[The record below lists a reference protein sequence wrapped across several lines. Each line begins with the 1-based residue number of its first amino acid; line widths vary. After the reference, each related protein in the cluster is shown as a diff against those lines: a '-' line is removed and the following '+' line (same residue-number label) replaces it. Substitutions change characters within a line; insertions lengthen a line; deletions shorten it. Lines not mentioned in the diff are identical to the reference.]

1 MHWRTSFFHV
11 VLALTKKYLLRHIY
25 IVSGS
30 WLYVIF
36 CMYLFRSRFL
46 GGWSAAAR
54 SEIEILFFDWKR
66 FCKINHSFEN
76 NLAIRVCFHF
86 CCVKLR
92 RRPHSPCYAPTM
104 LCVHTTPEKFLI
116 TQQSLII
123 LGLCLRKIRAG
134 KLHCFRKHG
143 VQNVFRQHRHNAKR
157 RLDFRRSLVSG
168 LPSPRSWSAFGGG
181 ARAHFPNS
189 GWLWSLRKAAFSNF
203 SGLKSFSLR
212 KLHLNDELVCIMRR
226 PNHRDHVSFFQ
237 ISPA

>member
-1 MHWRTSFFHV
+1 MDNHATAHHEYKLETTLISALENFFFPRGFGLNKEV
-11 VLALTKKYLLRHIY
+11 SPAPYLYCIRLL
-25 IVSGS
+25 IVC
-30 WLYVIF
+30 YT
-36 CMYLFRSRFL
+36 YLFRSRFL

-66 FCKINHSFEN
+66 FCKINNSFEN

-92 RRPHSPCYAPTM
+92 RRPHSPCYAPAM

-123 LGLCLRKIRAG
+123 LGLCLRKIRGG
-134 KLHCFRKHG
+134 KLHCFRKHR

-168 LPSPRSWSAFGGG
+168 LPSPRSRSAFGGG

-189 GWLWSLRKAAFSNF
+189 CWLSSLRKAAFSNF
-203 SGLKSFSLR
+203 SGLKSSV
-212 KLHLNDELVCIMRR
+212 H
-226 PNHRDHVSFFQ
+226 
-237 ISPA
+237 